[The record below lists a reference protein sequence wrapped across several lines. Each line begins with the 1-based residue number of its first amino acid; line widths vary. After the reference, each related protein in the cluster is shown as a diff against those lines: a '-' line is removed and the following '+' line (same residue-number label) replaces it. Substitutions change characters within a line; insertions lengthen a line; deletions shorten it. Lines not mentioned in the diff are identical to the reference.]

1 METFKVYVRI
11 NKNDTNYTELNET
24 NGYDVITPIYL
35 SLRKT
40 SMFDFG
46 LIQFLTENDITI
58 KPFSKCKIEIT
69 KNSTTKTLYFYTANN
84 IKTKI
89 NETVNQHNLYLIE
102 PTKILERYIIGA
114 RAFSKDSIYTPTNKS
129 LIETM
134 LDTCLARSPF
144 TVWSPLTTTLNTND
158 RKEFLEPNKD
168 LFLSEQTTLLEAL
181 IKVGGRM
188 NAFPRL
194 VDFQTLEFDFYD
206 RNLEEYEIPTDSKYF
221 EAVNSD
227 IDTFAT
233 SIESYA
239 NNILDTDKTMY
250 ELDKRHGISV
260 RSETLRITKD
270 TAMIVTSK
278 PIYKIKKVWIAPNE
292 NTRFLCRWDGNNI
305 ILQTQADLDITN
317 YVYEKREYNMLD
329 YDDSSGATEYQLKAL
344 YYDSG
349 DNKIQGLFGYHDNWL
364 LQSGE
369 VIEKIL
375 LSAARDASP
384 FPSEVQIINLNVTPA
399 NDYLNLEYIIEY
411 ETLDDIKVSAYK
423 DRWQQSSLIPNTIIY
438 NQSANIINFNYY
450 GEHLQATVDKMANN
464 EVDITLRLKNENIP
478 TLNQCIFI
486 NNKKYNINEIDIE
499 SYNTYKKVKIK
510 ASNNYNRIAEDID
523 IDSQLKLFDIPNDN
537 YIVDR
542 IIKLDTFIFLNKE
555 YTKNDSDLTQYGKR
569 LVMEALTTYDTTGN
583 TFTPIANV
591 IVRGLNNLAFLL
603 PINYLTTTKKAVMS
617 FGFNDNYVGGTQ
629 KEDTTDNKGAV
640 NINTF
645 YTDDNGNIE
654 SIDLNIGRLQ
664 AEINYKPNKLPLND
678 NYSFPKR
685 LLGTVIPITVK
696 KDVREKLKF
705 NYQINILS
713 DNEDLIIGNSFSNN
727 LGLFHK
733 YKDAKKYVYFSTTKL
748 YENFKRAKSG
758 NCYELVD
765 GVATVGLSNSITINR
780 DYTDAYMGE
789 EHNNY
794 LNISI
799 TDDLKQLYKAF
810 AIVDENYETIF
821 ICNDID
827 IEKIYFNF
835 SNYYNE

>member
-1 METFKVYVRI
+1 METFKVYVWM
-11 NKNDTNYTELNET
+11 NEKDTDYTELNET

-40 SMFDFG
+40 SMLDFG

-69 KNSTTKTLYFYTANN
+69 KNGTTKTLYFYTANN

-114 RAFSKDSIYTPTNKS
+114 RAFSKDSFYTPNNKS

-134 LDTCLARSPF
+134 LTNW
-144 TVWSPLTTTLNTND
+144 TVRGAPLIVLNTND
-158 RKEFLEPNKD
+158 RQEFLQPNKD

-206 RNLEEYEIPTDSKYF
+206 RNLEEYEIPTDSIYF
-221 EAVNSD
+221 EAINNT

-250 ELDKRHGISV
+250 ELDNKHGISV

-270 TAMIVTSK
+270 TAMIITSR
-278 PIYKIKKVWIAPNE
+278 PIYKIRKVWIAPNE
-292 NTRFLCRWDGNNI
+292 NTRFRCRYDGNYMD
-305 ILQTQADLDITN
+305 LQAGARIDITN

-329 YDDSSGATEYQLKAL
+329 YDNSSGATEYQLKAL
-344 YYDSG
+344 YYESG

-364 LQSGE
+364 FQSGE
-369 VIEKIL
+369 AIEKIL
-375 LSAARDASP
+375 LSGARDTGSAVL
-384 FPSEVQIINLNVTPA
+384 FPAYGGWAEIINLNVSPA

-450 GEHLQATVDKMANN
+450 GENLQATVDKMANN
-464 EVDITLRLKNENIP
+464 EFDITLRLKNENIP
-478 TLNQCIFI
+478 KLNQCIVV

-510 ASNNYNRIAEDID
+510 ASNNYNKIAEDID
-523 IDSQLKLFDIPNDN
+523 IDSQLKLFNIPNDN

-542 IIKLDTFIFLNKE
+542 IIKLETFIFLNKE
-555 YTKNDSDLTQYGKR
+555 YTKNDSDLTKNGKR
-569 LVMEALTTYDTTGN
+569 LIMEALTTYNTTGN
-583 TFTPIANV
+583 SFTPIAQV
-591 IVRGLNNLAFLL
+591 IVRLNTVFLL
-603 PINYLTTTKKAVMS
+603 PINYLTTTKKAIMS
-617 FGFNDNYVGGTQ
+617 FGFNDNYIGGTQ

-640 NINTF
+640 NKNTF
-645 YTDDNGNIE
+645 YTDSNGNLDHCDILIE
-654 SIDLNIGRLQ
+654 RLV
-664 AEINYKPNKLPLND
+664 AEENYKPNKLPLND

-685 LLGTVIPITVK
+685 LLGTVIPIK

-733 YKDAKKYVYFSTTKL
+733 YSDAKKYVYFSTTKL
-748 YENFKRAKSG
+748 YENFKKVNSN
-758 NCYELVD
+758 NCNELVN

-780 DYTDAYMGE
+780 DYTDEYMGE
-789 EHNNY
+789 AHNNY

-810 AIVDENYETIF
+810 VIVDENYETIF
-821 ICNDID
+821 ICNDIN
-827 IEKIYFNF
+827 IERIYFNF
-835 SNYYNE
+835 SDYYNE